1 MLRYSVTVVEH
12 VYHDVEVDA
21 KSYADAELQALIIA
35 HLNLSNRTHSVREV
49 TDCRPQEG
57 SP

>member
-49 TDCRPQEG
+49 TDCRPQEN
-57 SP
+57 